1 MKYSDLIHFEPIESV
16 VQLRESNQKEYA
28 FQLLDTYVI
37 SERMAESIDEVI
49 IEQLQYDH
57 HADNKGLFVVGNY
70 GTGKS
75 HLMSVIATIAEQMG
89 VSERITNK
97 RVASKAK
104 EIEGKFQVIR
114 TEVGASIMSLRDILC
129 GYIEDHLAEIG
140 VDYKFPPA
148 NQVRN
153 NKDSFIEMM
162 AAFHELYPDQGLL
175 LVVDELL
182 DYLRARKEQE
192 IILDLGFLREIGEIC
207 RTTRFRFIAGI
218 QEMLFD
224 NPKFQFVA
232 EQLRRVRERFEQVQ
246 IIREDIAYVVSQR
259 LLKKDDHQK
268 ALIREHLQK
277 FSILYE
283 KLNERLEEYVS
294 LFPIHPS
301 YLSTFEKVMVAEKRV
316 ILKTISYEMKKLL
329 DQDVPNE
336 QPGLISYDSYWPY
349 IENDPSLKSNP
360 DIREVMLKSKIL
372 QDRIQN
378 AFTRPVYKPMALR
391 IVMALSVHRLTTG
404 DINAKLGVTSEELR
418 DSLFLYVALPEED
431 STFLRTTIET
441 VLKEIL
447 KTVSWQFI
455 SFNEANGQYYLDL
468 GKVEAIDDLI
478 EQKAEGL
485 TQEQLDRYY
494 FEALTLV
501 TDSAKNTYVTN
512 YRIWQHELPW
522 WKCKVTRQGYLFFGA
537 PNDRC
542 TAQPPR
548 DFYIYMLQPF
558 DPPKFKN
565 EERAD
570 EVFFELKHKDEKFLR
585 PLSLYAAAKELSA
598 TAASGT
604 KHLYEGRAGDNLKLL
619 TKWLRENLLSTFEV
633 TYRGATKKVAEWGT
647 IIPPQA
653 SVREIIDAVAAGCL
667 SSCFKE
673 KYPDYPHFSKLNIP
687 LTRENLSGYVQDAL
701 KSIAGAKTKSGLAIL
716 DGLVLLENEKLV
728 PRQSGYAKWIL
739 EKLAD
744 KAQGQ
749 VVNQSELI
757 EAIYSCQ
764 GTEDIK
770 LTTAFKLEPELLV
783 VLLAALVYSG
793 DIVLVVSGTI
803 YDAMKMDQLIKL
815 SLQELKEFSHIKNP
829 SGLPMPAL
837 QALFDLFGISHG
849 LLQQN
854 TLAKGIEELHKHAN
868 YRLVE
873 TVNILQVVRTGIPR
887 WDGVILTATEQQQYK
902 EKLEELK
909 TFLEVVLVYN
919 TPAKLH
925 NFKFD
930 VEQVTEK
937 QEALDLLKKL
947 KELQQRV
954 AQISSHA
961 NYLVTAQ
968 QHLPLDHQW
977 QDGVDVALGNLLQ
990 ALKEGKPYEAELRQ
1004 IRVLKE
1010 QYQGF
1015 YLSMHTK
1022 ARLNATEDNQKN
1034 NLLNAPRVS
1043 ALKQLATIDLLPE
1056 KQLSQLLSSIASLKT
1071 CWSLTKNDLEYH
1083 TICPHCKFRPKD
1095 EQHGLVK
1102 NLNGLADKLQGL
1114 LDDWTGLL
1122 LDNINRQEVKENI
1135 SLLKPEQQELINA
1148 LLAQKEFTL
1157 PIDVRL
1163 VHAIKELLQG
1173 IVPIEI
1179 TMDDLMEMA
1188 GNGSPLTIEEIRI
1201 RLEKLLKERIGA
1213 QAANQVRIMLGH
1225 K

>member
-1 MKYSDLIHFEPIESV
+1 MKYGDLIHFEPIESV

-37 SERMAESIDEVI
+37 SERMAESIDEI
-49 IEQLQYDH
+49 MIEQLQYDR

-75 HLMSVIATIAEQMG
+75 HLMSVIATIAEQRG
-89 VSERITNK
+89 VSERIANE

-104 EIEGKFQVIR
+104 EIEEKFQVIR

-162 AAFHELYPDQGLL
+162 AAFHEVYPDQGLL

-192 IILDLGFLREIGEIC
+192 IILDLGFLREVGEIC

-246 IIREDIAYVVSQR
+246 IVREDIAYVVSQR

-268 ALIREHLQK
+268 ALIREYLQK
-277 FSILYE
+277 FSVLYE

-294 LFPIHPS
+294 LFPVHPA

-316 ILKTISYEMKKLL
+316 ILKTISHEMKKLL
-329 DQDVPNE
+329 KQEVPAE

-360 DIREVMLKSKIL
+360 DIREVMTKSKIL

-378 AFTRPVYKPMALR
+378 AFTRPVYKPMAIR
-391 IVMALSVHRLTTG
+391 IVRALSVHRLTTG
-404 DINAKLGVTSEELR
+404 DINAKLGVTSDELR
-418 DSLFLYVALPEED
+418 DNLFLYVSMPEED

-455 SFNEANGQYYLDL
+455 SFNESNGQYYLDL

-485 TQEQLDRYY
+485 TPEQLDRYY

-522 WKCKVTRQGYLFFGA
+522 WERKVTRQGYLFFGA

-548 DFYIYMLQPF
+548 DFYIYMLQSF
-558 DPPKFKN
+558 DPPKFTD

-570 EVFFELKHKDEKFLR
+570 EVFFKLRHKDEKFVR
-585 PLSLYAAAKELSA
+585 ILSLYAGAKELSA

-604 KHLYEGRAGDNLKLL
+604 KHLYEGRAGDYLKLL
-619 TKWLRENLLSTFEV
+619 TKWLRENLLSVFEV
-633 TYRGATKKVAEWGT
+633 TYKGVTKKVVEWVT
-647 IIPPQA
+647 NMPPQA
-653 SVREIIDAVAAGCL
+653 SVIEIIDTVAAACL
-667 SSCFKE
+667 STCFEE
-673 KYPDYPHFSKLNIP
+673 KYPDYPHFSKLNVP
-687 LTRENLSGYVQDAL
+687 LTRANLLGYVQDAF
-701 KSIAGAKTKSGLAIL
+701 KSIAGSKTKSGMAIL
-716 DGLVLLENEKLV
+716 DGLVLLDNEKLT
-728 PRQSGYAKWIL
+728 PRQSGYARWIL
-739 EKLAD
+739 EKLAK
-744 KAQGQ
+744 KAQDQ

-757 EAIYSCQ
+757 ETVYSCQ
-764 GTEDIK
+764 GTEDVK
-770 LTTAFKLEPELLV
+770 QTTGFNLEPELLV
-783 VLLAALVYSG
+783 VLLVAMVYSG
-793 DIVLVVSGTI
+793 DIVVTVSGST
-803 YDAMKMDQLIKL
+803 YDAMKLDQLIKL
-815 SLQELKEFSHIKNP
+815 SLQELKEFSHIKKP
-829 SGLPMPAL
+829 GGLPMPAL

-854 TLAKGIEELHKHAN
+854 ALSKGIEELHKYAN
-868 YRLVE
+868 NRLID
-873 TVNILQVVRTGIPR
+873 TVNILQVVRSGIPC
-887 WDGVILTATEQQQYK
+887 WNGVILSTAEQQQYK
-902 EKLEELK
+902 ERLEELK
-909 TFLEVVLVYN
+909 AFLETVLVYN

-925 NFKFD
+925 NFKFT
-930 VEQVTEK
+930 VEQVIAK
-937 QEALDLLKKL
+937 QEALNLLKKL
-947 KELQQRV
+947 IELQQRV
-954 AQISSHA
+954 TQISNQV
-961 NYLVTAQ
+961 NYLITAQ
-968 QHLPLDHQW
+968 QHLPLEHQW
-977 QDGVDVALGNLLQ
+977 QKDVEKALGDLLN
-990 ALKEGKPYEAELRQ
+990 ALKEGKPYESELQQ

-1010 QYQGF
+1010 QYRELYF
-1015 YLSMHTK
+1015 IMHTK
-1022 ARLNATEDNQKN
+1022 ARLNANEDNKKN
-1034 NLLNAPRVS
+1034 TLLNDPEMTT
-1043 ALKQLATIDLLPE
+1043 LKQLASIDLLPE
-1056 KQLSQLLSSIASLKT
+1056 NQLSQLITKITSLKT
-1071 CWSLTKNDLEYH
+1071 CWSLTEADLEYH
-1083 TICPHCKFRPKD
+1083 SICPHCKFRPKD
-1095 EQHGLVK
+1095 EQYGVMK
-1102 NLNGLADKLQGL
+1102 NLNDLADELQGL
-1114 LDDWTGLL
+1114 LDYWTGMLFE
-1122 LDNINRQEVKENI
+1122 NFKTVEVKENI
-1135 SLLKPEQQELINA
+1135 SLLKPRQQKLINK

-1157 PIDVRL
+1157 PIDANL
-1163 VHAIKELLQG
+1163 IEAIKELLQG
-1173 IVPIEI
+1173 IERIDI
-1179 TMDDLMEMA
+1179 TVDDLVNMV
-1188 GNGSPLTIEEIRI
+1188 GNGSPLTVEEVRL
-1201 RLEKLLKERIGA
+1201 RLEKLLKDRIGSRA
-1213 QAANQVRIMLGH
+1213 INCVRIMLGH
-1225 K
+1225 R